1 MLFSQ
6 VFKDM
11 KRDSVEIG
19 VVGKWGARMRSSHR
33 HGRAAGCASGV
44 RGAGALAMS
53 PFSRVFSDNDSNED
67 DEDERKRREDE
78 WKLSCDRV
86 DRDPDSAFGVLTQ
99 RLLELDVFRH
109 KGSSNSS
116 KDVGALGGMASD
128 DDGRGCLREYE
139 WPALEQEQ
147 ALTLAHKVLVSAGT
161 RTQCS
166 GDANAVLNILL
177 SPICAPNVPEGAH
190 LVPDVTADHDVPI
203 KIKVK
208 HRSRRRG
215 RSGSVS
221 SAGAGSAAQSSD
233 GGGLNNSDSEGGRD
247 GSDVSGESGIIEVEV
262 DSVNWFEICD
272 GNRVCIARVKTT
284 FKQAFYMADES
295 VASVMGPSTVSFE
308 FSGGDDVDRVEADR

>member
-1 MLFSQ
+1 
-6 VFKDM
+6 M

-67 DEDERKRREDE
+67 DEDERKRRLDE

-109 KGSSNSS
+109 KSSSGSS

-128 DDGRGCLREYE
+128 DDGRGYLREYE

-161 RTQCS
+161 RTQCG
-166 GDANAVLNILL
+166 GDANAVLQFLL
-177 SPICAPNVPEGAH
+177 SPIDWVAADLH
-190 LVPDVTADHDVPI
+190 LVPEADDHDVPI
-203 KIKVK
+203 KIKIK
-208 HRSRRRG
+208 HCSRRRG

-247 GSDVSGESGIIEVEV
+247 GSDVSGESGIIEVAV
-262 DSVNWFEICD
+262 DSVNCYQIVNGNHIC
-272 GNRVCIARVKTT
+272 VARVHTT
-284 FKQAFYMADES
+284 FKQTFYMADES

-308 FSGGDDVDRVEADR
+308 FSGGDVDID